1 MFDLKYCAETVFKVI
16 NAWFTDGAEHY
27 VSHPSTFVRVLCPLN
42 GVLTWCV
49 ACDRSA

>member
-16 NAWFTDGAEHY
+16 NSWFTDGAEHY
-27 VSHPSTFVRVLCPLN
+27 VSHQSTFVRVLY